1 MKSQPTTEDTATTN
15 DLSRSAERAA
25 SRGQTDLYARLAKVE
40 EIARSNRRELD
51 LQFQRIAQMQAALDR
66 LLKNHA

>member
-15 DLSRSAERAA
+15 DLSRSAERAG

>member
-1 MKSQPTTEDTATTN
+1 
-15 DLSRSAERAA
+15 LSRSAERAA

>member
-1 MKSQPTTEDTATTN
+1 MKGEPTNAETAATN
-15 DLSRSAERAA
+15 NSSRSPERAA
-25 SRGQTDLYARLAKVE
+25 SRGPTDLYERLSKVE
-40 EIARSNRRELD
+40 ELARSNRRELE